1 MFIVDKT
8 KKIRDRFF
16 MLKPG
21 SVKLSGDDIFDRKIR
36 SVENGLLKVLDYR
49 GLGDYYREKRNQFA
63 AGEFWGKIMR
73 ASAVIYGYTGDRWL
87 LDKMR
92 LAVDDI
98 LSVQGA
104 DGEIST
110 APKEQQP
117 NGSGGADLW
126 ERKYVMLGLLEYY
139 RVIGYCD
146 EEWCAPEL
154 LRVKKAL
161 SDLLDYTISQ
171 VGSEPGKM
179 PILSTGWAFCGIES
193 SSILEPVV
201 KVYNI
206 TGKPEHLAFAEYIV
220 REGGCSRENIF
231 EAILSGR
238 SPYTVGGNGDPK
250 ESIAK
255 AYEMMSCF
263 EGLVEFYRITG
274 REQDRMA
281 ALKLQ
286 AKLANEEITEL
297 GSGGAD
303 APYNLGPGTGEQWNL
318 TRFEQTNPDIDLM
331 METCVTV
338 TWMKLCLQLLRL
350 EGDSR
355 FADNIERSAY
365 NALIGAL
372 KPDGLFFEY
381 FPRFNGTRNFKVNFS
396 YKVGDFDLSCC
407 TANGPMGLGLV
418 PFIAFMQS
426 DVGPVVNFFLSGR
439 VRFGKMTLDIRSCFP
454 RSGRVSMTI
463 GGGGFFAGNIL
474 IRIPCYSNNFRVMLN
489 GEEKPFLTLPGYSG
503 YAAVPGPFSEGM
515 MIDVEFDIK
524 DEMVLSDSCS
534 NAAGNGMTLLRHGPL
549 VLARDRRITDIDGR
563 VPFDPHPV
571 LCETDRREAY
581 LYSCKY
587 GGYEWIDYQ
596 SAGGTW
602 DEKSEFRSWTS

>member
-1 MFIVDKT
+1 MEIGN
-8 KKIRDRFF
+8 KKIRDRLF

-21 SVKLSGDDIFDRKIR
+21 SVKLAADDIFDRKLRI
-36 SVENGLLKVLDYR
+36 VENGLLAALDYR

-73 ASAVIYGYTGDRWL
+73 ASSVIYGYTGDSWL

-92 LAVDDI
+92 IAVNDL
-98 LSVQGA
+98 LSIQGK

-110 APKEQQP
+110 APREQQP

-126 ERKYVMLGLLEYY
+126 ERKYVMLGLLEYL
-139 RVIGYCD
+139 RVIENLD
-146 EEWCAPEL
+146 EDWCVGEIR
-154 LRVKKAL
+154 RVKKAL

-171 VGSEPGKM
+171 VGEGPGKLL
-179 PILSTGWAFCGIES
+179 ILSPGWAFSGIES

-201 KVYNI
+201 KVYGL
-206 TGKPEHLAFAEYIV
+206 TGKQEHLEFARYIV
-220 REGGCSRENIF
+220 NAGGCGRENMF

-238 SPYTVGGNGDPK
+238 SPYTIGGNGDPK
-250 ESIAK
+250 QSIAK

-263 EGLVEFYRITG
+263 EGLTEYYRVTG
-274 REQDRMA
+274 EEKARLA
-281 ALKLQ
+281 ALKLHD
-286 AKLANEEITEL
+286 KLIGEEITEL

-303 APYNLGPGTGEQWNL
+303 GPFNLGPGTGEQWNL
-318 TRFEQTNPDIDLM
+318 TRSEQANPDLQLM

-338 TWMKLCLQLLRL
+338 TWMKFCLQLLRL

-418 PFIAFMQS
+418 PFIAYMQS
-426 DVGPVVNFFLSGR
+426 DIGPVVNLYLSGR
-439 VRFGKMTLDIRSCFP
+439 ARFGKMVLDIRSELP
-454 RSGRVSMTI
+454 AHGKVSIVVSG
-463 GGGGFFAGNIL
+463 GAFFTGNIL
-474 IRIPCYSNNFRVMLN
+474 LRIPCYAKDFRVSVN
-489 GEEKPFLTLPGYSG
+489 GETREYDVMPEYPGY
-503 YAAVPGPFSEGM
+503 AVVRGPFAEGM
-515 MIDVEFDIK
+515 LINVEFDIEDK
-524 DEMVLSDSCS
+524 MVLSGPSV
-534 NAAGNGMTLLRHGPL
+534 NALGSGLGLLSHGPL
-549 VLARDRRITDIDGR
+549 VLARDKRFTDIEGN
-563 VPFDPHPV
+563 VPFSTAPV
-571 LCETDRREAY
+571 LRETSLREAK
-581 LYSCKY
+581 LYSCEY

-602 DEKSEFRSWTS
+602 DSESEFRTWNNIS